1 MALDFT
7 VTEKAE
13 TELDVELQRNR
24 AIKDLVR
31 KSDDNGFLA
40 EALLEVRELVDS
52 GSEAM
57 HIIDEALGKAG
68 ISPFPTRHPDCSGRG
83 TVHTIDEECD
93 HCRKCGGNETDPDG
107 LCEICLMCSLC
118 CGEQPCPHD
127 GEETWAD
134 VFYR

>member
-1 MALDFT
+1 MMRKNC
-7 VTEKAE
+7 E
-13 TELDVELQRNR
+13 
-24 AIKDLVR
+24 R

-68 ISPFPTRHPDCSGRG
+68 ISPFPTRHPDCKGRG

-107 LCEICLMCSLC
+107 LCEICLKCSLC
-118 CGEQPCPHD
+118 CDDQPCPLEGD
-127 GEETWAD
+127 ENRCRRSRTSPTPWAD